1 MARDSCTIR
10 FRQSSEDTMNAVKM
24 VRRLTNKETPEVIC
38 ESSIDYKLPKN
49 LINLMSDASEADDP
63 VIHEYCFV
71 EVTNHLNEVF
81 KGTGFFPERLVD
93 CE

>member
-1 MARDSCTIR
+1 
-10 FRQSSEDTMNAVKM
+10 MNAVKM

-38 ESSIDYKLPKN
+38 ESSINYKLPKN

-63 VIHEYCFV
+63 SIHEYCFV
-71 EVTNHLNEVF
+71 EVTNHLKKVF
-81 KGTGFFPERLVD
+81 KGTGFFTEMLVD

>member
-1 MARDSCTIR
+1 
-10 FRQSSEDTMNAVKM
+10 
-24 VRRLTNKETPEVIC
+24 
-38 ESSIDYKLPKN
+38 
-49 LINLMSDASEADDP
+49 MSDASEADDP
-63 VIHEYCFV
+63 SIHEYCFV

>member
-1 MARDSCTIR
+1 
-10 FRQSSEDTMNAVKM
+10 MNAVKM

-38 ESSIDYKLPKN
+38 ESSLDYKLPKN

-63 VIHEYCFV
+63 AIHEYCFV

>member
-1 MARDSCTIR
+1 
-10 FRQSSEDTMNAVKM
+10 MNAVRM
-24 VRRLTNKETPEVIC
+24 VRRLTNKETPEIIC

-49 LINLMSDASEADDP
+49 LVDLMIDASEAEDP
-63 VIHEYCFV
+63 SIHEYCFV

-81 KGTGFFPERLVD
+81 KGTGFFPEKLVD

>member
-1 MARDSCTIR
+1 
-10 FRQSSEDTMNAVKM
+10 MNAVKM

-38 ESSIDYKLPKN
+38 ESSLDYKLPKN

-63 VIHEYCFV
+63 SIHEYCFV

-81 KGTGFFPERLVD
+81 KVTGFFPERLVD